1 MKKNYLKN
9 EEKWLSQYAVLS
21 SNTLGRMRTEEPC
34 PMRTEFQRDR
44 DRIIHSKA
52 FRRLK
57 HKTQV
62 FLAPTGDHYRTRL
75 THTLEVTQIAR
86 TIARNL
92 RLNEDLTEAIGLA
105 HDLGHTPFGHIGE
118 TVLNEITGDFSHN
131 KQSLRVVDCIEDN
144 GKGLNLTMEVRDG
157 ILNHKMSLKPMTLE
171 GRVVSFSDR
180 IAYLNHDID
189 DAIEAGLISENDL
202 PKEIT
207 SILGSSKNA
216 RINTLVMDV
225 INNSID
231 QPRVSMTQ
239 EIYDAM
245 IALYKFMFER
255 VYYSKE
261 VLKEETKARNLI
273 LYLYEYFMKNN
284 QKVPGSYRKNTDD
297 PMVYVVDYIASMSD
311 VFAIR
316 TASELILPDTWEG

>member
-1 MKKNYLKN
+1 MKADYLTN
-9 EEKWLSQYAVLS
+9 EEQWLSPYAVLS
-21 SNTLGRMRTEEPC
+21 KNTLGRLKQETAC

-157 ILNHKMSLKPMTLE
+157 ILNHKMSLCPMTLE
-171 GRVVSFSDR
+171 GRVVSYSDR

-189 DAIEAGLISENDL
+189 DAIEAGLIKESDL
-202 PKEIT
+202 PKEVTDLIGNT
-207 SILGSSKNA
+207 KNK
-216 RINTLVMDV
+216 RINTFVMDV
-225 INNSID
+225 IKSSVD
-231 QPRVSMTQ
+231 KPAVTMSREV
-239 EIYDAM
+239 YDAM
-245 IALYKFMFER
+245 TALYKFMFER

-261 VLKEETKARNLI
+261 VLKEERKAKNLI
-273 LYLYEYFMKNN
+273 LYLYDYFMKNTD
-284 QKVPGSYRKNTDD
+284 KVPEGFRRNTSD

-316 TASELILPDTWEG
+316 TAGDLILPDTWEG